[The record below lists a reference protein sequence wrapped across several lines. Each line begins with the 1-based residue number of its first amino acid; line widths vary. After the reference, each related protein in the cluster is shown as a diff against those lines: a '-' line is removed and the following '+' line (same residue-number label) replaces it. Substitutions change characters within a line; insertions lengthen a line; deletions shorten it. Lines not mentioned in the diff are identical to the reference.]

1 MIFRVSN
8 LISFAAFGLCRA
20 KEQMLRLPEFNFPS
34 LNPYTFYDHHHA
46 TYDSGILYIDV
57 QAINISLKGFR
68 NIRFLDA
75 EAYFTDNIFHL
86 DIDVQT
92 SQIIED
98 RGGLAHIIG
107 SASPFTLN
115 STGYFKVTVIDIKA
129 RWIIAGPVAGDRWI
143 VERFLIPLKIK
154 DLNIHLT
161 GFHGSEEL
169 GKYRIN
175 FKCSVTYFL
184 I

>member
-1 MIFRVSN
+1 LPSCNHTCHRDATDYST
-8 LISFAAFGLCRA
+8 C
-20 KEQMLRLPEFNFPS
+20 LRDAVQEAWPATICSRYLGLPEFNFPS

-115 STGYFKVTVIDIKA
+115 STGTKIFSV
-129 RWIIAGPVAGDRWI
+129 RI
-143 VERFLIPLKIK
+143 VEYA
-154 DLNIHLT
+154 T
-161 GFHGSEEL
+161 MW
-169 GKYRIN
+169 
-175 FKCSVTYFL
+175 
-184 I
+184 